1 MMKKRPKRLKK
12 NQSPNQKLKPKK
24 LKNLKKN
31 LTNLNLKPRNRL
43 KKNQR
48 RKGAY
53 LVFSQ
58 AEMTIRMS
66 PILKNKENQHKMATQ
81 YQMSKRKK
89 SLLRSLRRKRLR
101 EKLTEANR
109 QETLKRTPILQN
121 RMV

>member
-1 MMKKRPKRLKK
+1 MKKRPKSLKK
-12 NQSPNQKLKPKK
+12 NQSPNQKLRPKK

-31 LTNLNLKPRNRL
+31 LTNLSPKPRNRL

-48 RKGAY
+48 RKKVSS
-53 LVFSQ
+53 VFSQ
-58 AEMTIRMS
+58 AEMTIKKNL
-66 PILKNKENQHKMATQ
+66 ILMNKENQHKMATQ
-81 YQMSKRKK
+81 YQMSKQKK

-109 QETLKRTPILQN
+109 RETLKRTPILQN